1 MLHVWLRAQHSSLA
15 VWDANSKQWQA
26 VDGWQQLHELYNSY
40 SHSYKNNSNK
50 SLCLYFPTSHMLQV
64 DTELSSV
71 QLKQLGTIGKQ
82 YLFEE
87 TSLTP
92 IEQLVI
98 RQINQVNSAHLYALA
113 QADIETWQQSVT
125 LAGLTVSA
133 LLPDFL
139 LLPIPEEG
147 AGQQVVLYQDD
158 CTTILRQSE
167 PQGLAVSYLPLVFER
182 LPYLSEVCLL
192 STIQV
197 TSELTADI
205 SLKELNDDI
214 NNELSP
220 EKTALP
226 IAATTPVTSHITII
240 AAETAA
246 LIAEQQLLLTT
257 LTTIPT
263 PVTNPER
270 QALNFFV
277 KSTDSRLSPY
287 LRVALMVALAALVLQ
302 LATDAVQ
309 SYRYNLA
316 ATATQTA
323 VAAQYQSWFPNERL
337 NPRNQLQT
345 QMQTKLRVNSQD
357 SSPMAVLA
365 KISPLIKQSS
375 LQAQALVLQPT
386 ALSFTLIAPDRDS
399 LDQFANTLNTQ
410 GLTAN
415 LERVSSNEQGQFSGQ
430 ITVNIVAQPVDNTSI
445 KGRVV
450 DS

>member
-1 MLHVWLRAQHSSLA
+1 
-15 VWDANSKQWQA
+15 
-26 VDGWQQLHELYNSY
+26 
-40 SHSYKNNSNK
+40 
-50 SLCLYFPTSHMLQV
+50 MLQV
-64 DTELSSV
+64 DTELSSA
-71 QLKQLGTIGKQ
+71 QLKQLGNIGKQ

-98 RQINQVNSAHLYALA
+98 RQLNQVNSAHLYALA
-113 QADIETWQQSVT
+113 QSDIETWQQSAT

-147 AGQQVVLYQDD
+147 AGQQIVLYQDD
-158 CTTILRQSE
+158 YTTILRQSE
-167 PQGLAVSYLPLVFER
+167 PQGLAFSYLPLIFEH

-192 STIQV
+192 PTIQA
-197 TSELTADI
+197 TSELTADT
-205 SLKELNDDI
+205 SF
-214 NNELSP
+214 NELSDDIDIGLSKK
-220 EKTALP
+220 KTA
-226 IAATTPVTSHITII
+226 TSNMSNI

-246 LIAEQQLLLTT
+246 LIADQQLLLTT
-257 LTTIPT
+257 LARTPT
-263 PVTNPER
+263 PVSNPER

-277 KSTDSRLSPY
+277 KSADSQLSPY

-309 SYRYNLA
+309 GYRYNLA

-345 QMQTKLRVNSQD
+345 QMQAKLQINSQV

-375 LQAQALVLQPT
+375 LQARALVLQPT

-430 ITVNIVAQPVDNTSI
+430 ITVNIVAQPVDSTSE